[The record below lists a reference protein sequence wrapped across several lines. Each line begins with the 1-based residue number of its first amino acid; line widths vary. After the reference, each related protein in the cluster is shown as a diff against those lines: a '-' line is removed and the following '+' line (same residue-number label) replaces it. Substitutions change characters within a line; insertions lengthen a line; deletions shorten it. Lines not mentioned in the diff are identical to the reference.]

1 MGLPN
6 ATTGEPTWIPSCHC
20 LQPQSPLLLFRGR
33 EHVLFSWLAVCFYQ
47 LGRQLANLL
56 THKDALGF
64 CFRCPGSNE
73 RGLLYSG
80 AHGLLPSS
88 GFLLSIPH
96 SLRMELGV
104 FPFVKKMNECK
115 LSGAV
120 KHWMLCLEI
129 YWDGMRR
136 CALWK
141 CLPALHSS
149 ENFRRAC
156 AEPVPRVEVG
166 SAEWATP
173 NKELGQG
180 LLTQP
185 GLSPCCQTV
194 LQWAVR
200 TLEDRSHWPRA

>member
-1 MGLPN
+1 M
-6 ATTGEPTWIPSCHC
+6 
-20 LQPQSPLLLFRGR
+20 
-33 EHVLFSWLAVCFYQ
+33 
-47 LGRQLANLL
+47 
-56 THKDALGF
+56 
-64 CFRCPGSNE
+64 
-73 RGLLYSG
+73 YSG

-88 GFLLSIPH
+88 GFQLSIPH
-96 SLRMELGV
+96 SLCMELGV
-104 FPFVKKMNECK
+104 FPFVKKINECK

-129 YWDGMRR
+129 YWDGMRW
-136 CALWK
+136 CTLWE

-149 ENFRRAC
+149 ENFCRAC

-194 LQWAVR
+194 PTMDSENPGGQVSLAKCLVVTR
-200 TLEDRSHWPRA
+200 HCAKHHHLLSSFLEFASHQRPEV